1 MSDELYVPQID
12 YTSRDYEAIRD
23 DLIGLIPNFSD
34 VWTSRESTD
43 FGIVLLEL
51 FSYAADIMNYYI
63 DRAANE
69 SFIDYSTQRSTVLAL
84 ARLLN
89 YTPNEVVAATG
100 SVTFTNILSTS
111 QTIPAGTVLAGT
123 SSVDGG
129 NVLFETDAAVT
140 ISANGTGTV
149 AVTQGVTVTGEEL
162 GTSTGMPSQTF
173 TLAETNVITGS
184 GGSSGVSTTSI
195 LVSVGGISYT
205 RVRSLV
211 NSLSTDLHFEASTDS
226 EGYTTITFGDGT
238 FGKIPPKG
246 LLITCTYRTGSG
258 ALGNVGADSITSVFS
273 TPDTSYPS
281 VNVTNPTATS
291 GGQDPEST
299 DNIRDSAPK
308 ALSTLNRAVSLADYA
323 NLALTI
329 DGVAKANAVAAVY
342 TDVVLYVAAAGGSA
356 TSSSLK
362 STISSYFAD
371 KIPPGTTVTVT
382 DYTPVYP
389 DVRVTVAVNPL
400 YSATDVKAR
409 AQAALYDLLNF
420 DNVTMNDTIYQAD
433 IVKAVAT
440 VEGVTSITIT
450 GLKKKYQ
457 YSDSTAATTVSDIYC
472 YVNEVPVLVDD
483 NIEVTSVGGIS

>member
-140 ISANGTGTV
+140 LSANGTGTV

-273 TPDTSYPS
+273 TPDNSYPS

-362 STISSYFAD
+362 STISNYFAD

-382 DYTPVYP
+382 DYT
-389 DVRVTVAVNPL
+389 L
-400 YSATDVKAR
+400 S
-409 AQAALYDLLNF
+409 L
-420 DNVTMNDTIYQAD
+420 IH
-433 IVKAVAT
+433 I
-440 VEGVTSITIT
+440 
-450 GLKKKYQ
+450 
-457 YSDSTAATTVSDIYC
+457 
-472 YVNEVPVLVDD
+472 
-483 NIEVTSVGGIS
+483 